1 MIHRIHSGEELS
13 RDFTI
18 YRSRG
23 VFNFNEVLYPGDRR
37 NCAKCH
43 VNESNEL
50 PLPANMANTA
60 APREFF
66 SPLGP
71 AASACL
77 GCHDTEDAAAHAFQ
91 NSATF
96 PSGRTAES
104 CAVCHGEGADFAVS
118 RVHAR

>member
-1 MIHRIHSGEELS
+1 LS

-18 YRSRG
+18 YRTRG
-23 VFNFNEVLYPGDRR
+23 VFNFNEIEFPGDRR

-43 VNESNEL
+43 VNNSQLL
-50 PLPANMANTA
+50 PLPSDMAGTY
-60 APREFF
+60 APREFY

-77 GCHDTEDAAAHAFQ
+77 GCHDSEDAAAHAYLQ
-91 NSATF
+91 TATF
-96 PSGRTAES
+96 PSGKSSEA
-104 CAVCHGEGADFAVS
+104 CAACHGEGKDFSVS